1 MIDLETRSAC
11 DLKRHGGRRYA
22 EDPSTSLL
30 CAVALIGEDLY
41 TWGPYPTG
49 DASHSAEIPDAVA
62 EAAASGFEFVAHN
75 AFGFDAPV
83 WDALGLP
90 PAHWRDSADMAR
102 RHALPGSLDKLAR
115 YLLGECKDD
124 SGARTLKRFMAPNK
138 RTGKF
143 LDPDPAAMRSILR
156 YCVQDVLL
164 LAKCCEVAGL
174 LEPHVDDAVY
184 EVHRHICERGVRV
197 DVELAKTLIEADA
210 QVKRIAV
217 VSAGLPLTSL
227 RSDKQFRQAVG
238 KLGISIPDAQASTV
252 RGLLGGPADSLAR
265 ARLDVCTVTEGKA
278 QGFLDRVE
286 SDGRIRG
293 ALTYYGAHTGRWSS
307 RGVQLQNIPRP
318 PAGFEPGDVE
328 AVREGGF
335 DAARHVAER
344 IGCTVADVL
353 SGCLRGIVMLDGCQV
368 DLDQIEARVL
378 AWLAD
383 DEKALAEFRA
393 GKDPYAELASR
404 MGVARGEA
412 KVVTLAC
419 LAEGTPVLTD
429 RGWVAI
435 ENVSAADKV
444 WDGCEWV
451 SHGGLVFKGFKHCV
465 ERSGVWLTPDH
476 KILTSDGTWQ
486 PAGSCDRENCLPPG
500 TYSENGQFWESRFME
515 VGISAPLIRELLGV
529 RSPEHKPWLGA
540 GSRRLPRRSVGAT
553 TPTPS
558 SLRTTAHVGYGSANR
573 GCGTGSN
580 SCGISQPLSV
590 GGTPSYS
597 LTESTMIAATSRETC
612 AWLRQPPTC
621 GTPDDMLAGEPSLA
635 VSAAPCG
642 SGSATRV
649 PVSVPSRARLDIR
662 RVFDLL
668 HVGPRNRFQAG
679 PLIAHNCGYQGS
691 VGALENWAQKFGLFM
706 SRERMAELVEAWRDD
721 RPAVA
726 GRRNG
731 GVFETAERAIP
742 TRTGGLWKRYEK
754 AAKKAI
760 GGFTTVVGPVSFS
773 KLGADLFAHLPSG
786 RFIRYRNAAVED
798 VPESGRSI
806 MYDHPRYGRISTY
819 GGSICEN
826 LCQAI
831 ARDVMAEA
839 LLKIDAPMVLL
850 VHDEVLAEG
859 GLDEIHAALTT
870 VPAWAPGL
878 PLGAEGQEVTR
889 YCK

>member
-1 MIDLETRSAC
+1 MRVFVDIETRSAC
-11 DLKRHGGRRYA
+11 DLERHGGRRYA

-41 TWGPYPTG
+41 TWGPYDTG
-49 DASHSAEIPDAVA
+49 DPSHAPEIPAEVV

-75 AFGFDAPV
+75 AHGFDAPV
-83 WDALGLP
+83 WAALGLP

-124 SGARTLKRFMAPNK
+124 SGARTLTRFMAPNK

-156 YCVQDVLL
+156 YCVQDVRL
-164 LAKCCEVAGL
+164 LAKCCEKAGL

-197 DVELAKTLIEADA
+197 DVGLAKTLIGADA

-286 SDGRIRG
+286 ADGRIRG

-318 PAGFEPGDVE
+318 PAGFGPGDVE

-344 IGCTVADVL
+344 IGCTVAEVL
-353 SGCLRGIVMLDGCQV
+353 SGCLRGIVRLDGCQV

-378 AWLAD
+378 AWLAE
-383 DEKALAEFRA
+383 DEKALEEFRA

-404 MGVARGEA
+404 MGVTRGEA
-412 KVVTLAC
+412 KVVTLA
-419 LAEGTPVLTD
+419 
-429 RGWVAI
+429 
-435 ENVSAADKV
+435 
-444 WDGCEWV
+444 
-451 SHGGLVFKGFKHCV
+451 
-465 ERSGVWLTPDH
+465 
-476 KILTSDGTWQ
+476 
-486 PAGSCDRENCLPPG
+486 AG
-500 TYSENGQFWESRFME
+500 YS
-515 VGISAPLIRELLGV
+515 
-529 RSPEHKPWLGA
+529 
-540 GSRRLPRRSVGAT
+540 
-553 TPTPS
+553 
-558 SLRTTAHVGYGSANR
+558 
-573 GCGTGSN
+573 
-580 SCGISQPLSV
+580 
-590 GGTPSYS
+590 
-597 LTESTMIAATSRETC
+597 
-612 AWLRQPPTC
+612 
-621 GTPDDMLAGEPSLA
+621 
-635 VSAAPCG
+635 
-642 SGSATRV
+642 
-649 PVSVPSRARLDIR
+649 
-662 RVFDLL
+662 
-668 HVGPRNRFQAG
+668 
-679 PLIAHNCGYQGS
+679 GS
-691 VGALENWAQKFGLFM
+691 VGALENWAQKFGLSM

-773 KLGADLFAHLPSG
+773 KLGPDMFAHLPSG

-798 VPESGRSI
+798 VPDKWGDGRSGRSI

-819 GGSICEN
+819 GGSLCEN
-826 LCQAI
+826 ICQAI

-839 LLKIDAPMVLL
+839 LLRIRAPMVLL
-850 VHDEVLAEG
+850 VHDEVLAEDG
-859 GLDEIHAALTT
+859 MEEIQAALTT

-878 PLGAEGQEVTR
+878 PLGAEGLEVRR
-889 YCK
+889 YAK